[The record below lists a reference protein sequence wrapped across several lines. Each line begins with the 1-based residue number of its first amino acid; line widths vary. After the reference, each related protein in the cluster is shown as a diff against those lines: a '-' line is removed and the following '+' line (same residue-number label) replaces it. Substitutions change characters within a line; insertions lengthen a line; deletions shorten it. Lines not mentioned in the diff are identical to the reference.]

1 MLRDCNFNMSYSS
14 GLTEPKEFFTE
25 ALVESTT
32 FDLGLGFFSSS
43 GIRSLAYGF
52 ALFIANGGKMRI
64 VINDI
69 LSEKDKLAIEK
80 GISEQVYFEEKTLQ
94 NVSKLIDVL
103 SVESEQ
109 FFRCLSYLISVNR
122 LEFVATVSTKGG
134 LGHDKYGVF
143 TDKRGDKV
151 AFIGSAN
158 FSATALELNGET
170 ITVFNSWEDAKRVN
184 HYQALFDETWQSDT
198 KHLIHI
204 PLKNIMTH
212 ITGKFPPETI
222 QKLLKRGVSL
232 RDLTDQKFDNDSSVI
247 TDVRTNLSD
256 RLVEKLELME
266 SEPRF
271 PFPTE
276 RQIQIDAY
284 DAWCKNN
291 YQGIF
296 AMATGSGKTVTALNC
311 LLKQYQ
317 VHGFYK
323 AIIVVPTQALAIQWE
338 QEVRNFNFQN
348 ILSTHTNKSWKE
360 QLSAYTTKSLY
371 DPKKNLILITTYA
384 TFNKKD
390 IQYFLSKTK
399 ALNNFIYIA
408 DEAHNLGSPSSS
420 RHLPMAITKR
430 IGLSATPERVYDEG
444 GSNIIYQFF
453 NSYPKMYTYRF
464 TMKDAIDAGILCHY
478 DYYPIFVELT
488 ENEMIEY
495 NKITAQLRKFIDSET
510 GKYKKEADMLLLK
523 RKRIVHKAENKKQA
537 IADLLDSLQN
547 NNKLKYT
554 FVFVPEGYEVDY
566 SEVDIYDI
574 KQDDIHIIDEYADMF
589 KERKYSYHKYIS
601 GIEDAPGIL
610 NSFAS
615 GDIDVLLS
623 MKCLD
628 EGVDIPRAE
637 YAIFCS
643 STGNPRQFVQRRG
656 RVLRKSKEKEKATIW
671 DLIVMPPM
679 NHTNDDVLSVE
690 RNLFMNEVRRIV
702 NFAVLADNETEII
715 YKDLKHICDLLHIP
729 LYELIDEEYKQY
741 NI

>member
-52 ALFIANGGKMRI
+52 ALFIANGGRMRI

-69 LSEKDKLAIEK
+69 LSENDKLAIEK
-80 GISEQVYFEEKTLQ
+80 GVSEKVHFEEKTLQ

-103 SVESEQ
+103 SEENEQ

-122 LEFVATVSTKGG
+122 LEFVATISTKGG

-143 TDKRGDKV
+143 TDKKGDKV

-158 FSATALELNGET
+158 FSSTALELNGET
-170 ITVFNSWEDAKRVN
+170 ITVFSSWEDEKRVN
-184 HYQALFDETWQSDT
+184 HYQALFDATWQSDT

-204 PLKNIMTH
+204 PLENVMTH

-232 RDLTDQKFDNDSSVI
+232 RDLADQKLDDDSSVVTNI
-247 TDVRTNLSD
+247 RTNLSD
-256 RLVEKLELME
+256 RLIEKLVFME
-266 SEPRF
+266 AEPRF

-284 DAWCKNN
+284 NAWCKNN

-317 VHGFYK
+317 QHGFYK

-338 QEVRNFNFQN
+338 QEVKNFNFQN
-348 ILSTHTNKSWKE
+348 IVSTHTNKSWKE
-360 QLSAYTTKSLY
+360 DLSAYTTKSIY
-371 DPKKNLILITTYA
+371 APKKNLILITTYA
-384 TFNKKD
+384 TFNRKD
-390 IQYFLSKTK
+390 IQYFLSRTK

-420 RHLPMAITKR
+420 KHLPVTISKR

-444 GSNIIYQFF
+444 GSNKIYQFF
-453 NSYPKMYTYRF
+453 NSQPPLYTYRF
-464 TMKDAIDAGILCHY
+464 TMKDAIDVGILCHY
-478 DYYPIFVELT
+478 NYYPIFVELT
-488 ENEMIEY
+488 PDEMVEY
-495 NKITAQLRKFIDSET
+495 NKITAQLRKFIDPDT
-510 GKYKKEADMLLLK
+510 GVYKKEAEMLLLK
-523 RKRIVHKAENKKQA
+523 RKRIVHKAENKKYA
-537 IADLLDSLQN
+537 ISKLLDDLQE
-547 NNKLKYT
+547 NNKLNYT

-566 SEVDIYDI
+566 SEVDAYDI
-574 KQDDIHIIDEYADMF
+574 KQEDIHIIDEYADMF
-589 KERKYSYHKYIS
+589 RERKYSYHKYIS
-601 GIEDAPGIL
+601 GIEDAPSIL

-615 GDIDVLLS
+615 GEIQVLLS

-679 NHTNDDVLSVE
+679 NSTNDEVLAVE
-690 RNLFMNEVRRIV
+690 KNLFMGEVKRIV

-715 YKDLKHICDLLHIP
+715 YKDLKRICDLLHIP
-729 LYELIDEEYKQY
+729 LYELIDNEYKQY